1 MGGRNGQRSI
11 GGVSVHVNIYSLSS
25 QYRGRRRRREAVVR
39 SRRKTKKQQTEEG
52 GKCKKRELIE
62 QKTMK

>member
-25 QYRGRRRRREAVVR
+25 QYRGRRRRRGSGEEQE
-39 SRRKTKKQQTEEG
+39 KNKKAANRG
-52 GKCKKRELIE
+52 GGENARNES
-62 QKTMK
+62 

>member
-25 QYRGRRRRREAVVR
+25 QYRGGRRRRGSGEEQE
-39 SRRKTKKQQTEEG
+39 KNKKAANRG
-52 GKCKKRELIE
+52 GGEMQEMRAD
-62 QKTMK
+62 

>member
-25 QYRGRRRRREAVVR
+25 QYRGRRRRRGSGEEQE
-39 SRRKTKKQQTEEG
+39 KNKKAANRGWGEMQEM
-52 GKCKKRELIE
+52 RAD
-62 QKTMK
+62 

>member
-25 QYRGRRRRREAVVR
+25 QYRGRRRRRGSGEEQE
-39 SRRKTKKQQTEEG
+39 KNKKAANRG
-52 GKCKKRELIE
+52 GGGNARNES
-62 QKTMK
+62 

>member
-25 QYRGRRRRREAVVR
+25 QCRGRRRRRGSGEEQE
-39 SRRKTKKQQTEEG
+39 KNKKAANRG
-52 GKCKKRELIE
+52 GGEMQETRAD
-62 QKTMK
+62 

>member
-25 QYRGRRRRREAVVR
+25 QYRGRRRRRRGSGEEQE
-39 SRRKTKKQQTEEG
+39 KNKKAANRG
-52 GKCKKRELIE
+52 GGENARNES
-62 QKTMK
+62 

>member
-25 QYRGRRRRREAVVR
+25 QYRGRRRRRGSGEEQE
-39 SRRKTKKQQTEEG
+39 KNKKAANRGGG
-52 GKCKKRELIE
+52 GKMQEMRAD
-62 QKTMK
+62 